1 MRFLMFLGASLA
13 AVLSYIVTI
22 VPFYV
27 IKCFELLSIQWIR
40 TVLKQYH
47 ASSACVVIVP
57 IHLVILHIISG
68 MGLFFDLVGTE

>member
-27 IKCFELLSIQWIR
+27 IKCVELLSIQ
-40 TVLKQYH
+40 
-47 ASSACVVIVP
+47 
-57 IHLVILHIISG
+57 
-68 MGLFFDLVGTE
+68 